1 MVVGKPNPL
10 LIRQLM
16 DQNGLKASSTLMV
29 GDRLDTDIM
38 FGNGGGIS
46 TALVLTGVS
55 EMSDVVGLEPGGDKT
70 PTYLLEK
77 LGVLLPAAAAAAV
90 ASEAAAESSTVSKM

>member
-10 LIRQLM
+10 LIHQLM
-16 DQNGLKASSTLMV
+16 DQNGLAASSTLMV

-55 EMSDVVGLEPGGDKT
+55 EMIDVIRLEPGSDKA

-77 LGVLLPAAAAAAV
+77 LGVLLPAATAV
-90 ASEAAAESSTVSKM
+90 AAEASASSSTVSKI